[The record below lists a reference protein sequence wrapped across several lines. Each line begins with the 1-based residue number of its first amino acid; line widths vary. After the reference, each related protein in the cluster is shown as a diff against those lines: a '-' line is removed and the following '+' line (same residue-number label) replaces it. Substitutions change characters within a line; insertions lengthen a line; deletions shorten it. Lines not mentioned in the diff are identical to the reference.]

1 MKKNP
6 YTILNIS
13 PDSSIEDVKKAY
25 KKIALNSHPDK
36 LNNIQDLNE
45 KNRKIKE
52 FMDATN
58 AYNKIINNKNYGDL
72 GDLGDL
78 GDFGDFG
85 DDDFV
90 YNYDDWIKTFND
102 FTNSELFKGVVN
114 VIKKM
119 RSSVKKH
126 CLSVDIKYNELFSPN
141 KKKLRLFLRKIEEPV
156 YINLDCSKYPSCIIN
171 YFDDNDEEH
180 EITINMDLI
189 NDKIINNGFYH
200 IENDIYYD
208 LDIDLCEYLNG
219 GFRKFEYFNKE
230 IIEFEIIPFTFIH
243 IIKNM
248 GIKNQGDLII
258 KFQIKP
264 IEKEKWCEL
273 LDADRK
279 SMIEILQKIKM
290 I

>member
-1 MKKNP
+1 MNKNP
-6 YTILNIS
+6 YLILNI
-13 PDSSIEDVKKAY
+13 PPNSSIDDVKRAY

-36 LNNIQDLNE
+36 LNDLKDIDE
-45 KNRKIKE
+45 KNKKIKE

-58 AYNKIINNKNYGDL
+58 AYNKIIGNKDV
-72 GDLGDL
+72 
-78 GDFGDFG
+78 GDFD
-85 DDDFV
+85 DDDFA
-90 YNYDDWIKTFND
+90 YNYNDWIKTFDD
-102 FTNSELFKGVVN
+102 FTNSELFKGVVD

-119 RSSVKKH
+119 RSRIKKH
-126 CLSVDIKYNELFSPN
+126 SLSVDIKYNELFSTN

-156 YINLDCSKYPSCIIN
+156 YINLDCSKYPQHIIN

-200 IENDIYYD
+200 LDMDIYLD
-208 LDIDLCEYLNG
+208 LDIELYEYLNG
-219 GFRKFEYFNKE
+219 GSRKFEYFNKE
-230 IIEFEIIPFTFIH
+230 IIEFQIIPFTFIH
-243 IIKNM
+243 IIKNL

-279 SMIEILQKIKM
+279 SMIEILEKMKM

>member
-6 YTILNIS
+6 YTILNI
-13 PDSSIEDVKKAY
+13 PLDSSIEDVKKAY

-45 KNRKIKE
+45 KNKKIKE

-58 AYNKIINNKNYGDL
+58 AYNKIINNNGFGDL
-72 GDLGDL
+72 GDL
-78 GDFGDFG
+78 G

-90 YNYDDWIKTFND
+90 YNYDDWITTFND

-119 RSSVKKH
+119 RSTIKKH
-126 CLSVDIKYNELFSPN
+126 CLSVNIKYNELFSPN

-208 LDIDLCEYLNG
+208 LDIDLCEYLSG
-219 GFRKFEYFNKE
+219 GFKKFEYFNKE

-243 IIKNM
+243 IIKNL

-279 SMIEILQKIKM
+279 SMIEILHKIKM